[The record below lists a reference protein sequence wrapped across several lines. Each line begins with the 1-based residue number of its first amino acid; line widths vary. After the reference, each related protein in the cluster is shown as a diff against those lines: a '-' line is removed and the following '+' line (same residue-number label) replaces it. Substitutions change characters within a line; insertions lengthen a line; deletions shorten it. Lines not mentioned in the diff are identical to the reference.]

1 MKLKVLVIMKGG
13 KMKMNKKGETSTLA
27 LIIGLIVLLIAAFL
41 VIMAV
46 TGNFGIFN
54 DFVANMFGGKA
65 NVGTVVQGCQA
76 ACALGT
82 QGTFD
87 YCTKLRDVYFDK
99 KSPKQS
105 MTCKMMEGTNGLEVC
120 PNVACNTAPATIPP
134 ATNPPTTTPPASA
147 IA

>member
-1 MKLKVLVIMKGG
+1 MKGG

-87 YCTKLRDVYFDK
+87 YCTKVRDVYFDK
-99 KSPKQS
+99 KSPKQI
-105 MTCKMMEGTNGLEVC
+105 MTCKMLEGTNGLEVC
-120 PNVACNTAPATIPP
+120 SNIACPVTAPPVTTPTTP
-134 ATNPPTTTPPASA
+134 ATTPTGAA
-147 IA
+147 A

>member
-1 MKLKVLVIMKGG
+1 
-13 KMKMNKKGETSTLA
+13 MKMNKKGETSTLA

-87 YCTKLRDVYFDK
+87 YCTKVRDVYFDK
-99 KSPKQS
+99 KSPKQI
-105 MTCKMMEGTNGLEVC
+105 MTCKMLEGTNGLEVC
-120 PNVACNTAPATIPP
+120 SNIACPVTAPPVTTPTTP
-134 ATNPPTTTPPASA
+134 ATTPTGAA
-147 IA
+147 A

>member
-1 MKLKVLVIMKGG
+1 
-13 KMKMNKKGETSTLA
+13 MNKKGETSTLA

-87 YCTKLRDVYFDK
+87 YCTKVRDVYFDK
-99 KSPKQS
+99 KSPKQI
-105 MTCKMMEGTNGLEVC
+105 MTCKMLEGTNGLEVC
-120 PNVACNTAPATIPP
+120 SNIACPVTAPPVTTPTTP
-134 ATNPPTTTPPASA
+134 ATTPTGAA
-147 IA
+147 A